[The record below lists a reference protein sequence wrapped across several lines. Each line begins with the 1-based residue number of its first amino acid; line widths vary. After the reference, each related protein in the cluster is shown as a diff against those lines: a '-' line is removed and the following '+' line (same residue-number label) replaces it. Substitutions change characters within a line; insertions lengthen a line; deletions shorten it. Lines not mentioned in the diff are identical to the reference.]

1 MPAAR
6 LRVLILSKRTIFR
19 GAPLSKGGTLNPR
32 SDPADPCVVEY
43 FRQNFA
49 DTGRTTDLSGD
60 GMEFLDTHAG
70 HTGMRPRSNNWQG
83 I

>member
-1 MPAAR
+1 M
-6 LRVLILSKRTIFR
+6 
-19 GAPLSKGGTLNPR
+19 NPR